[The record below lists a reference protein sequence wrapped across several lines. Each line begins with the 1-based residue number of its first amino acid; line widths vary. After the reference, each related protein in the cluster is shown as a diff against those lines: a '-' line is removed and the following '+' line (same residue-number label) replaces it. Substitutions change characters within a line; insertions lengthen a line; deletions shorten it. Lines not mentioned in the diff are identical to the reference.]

1 MEHNRKRRMTKAQRE
16 WRPGTPKKRRSIK
29 VTFASVVL
37 TLEALVVLFATLA
50 AFGLLRDTIPP
61 ALILAVGVVLALALV
76 GACAFLTKP
85 YGIAIGWAL
94 QLLIIA
100 TGFIEPTMFLIGVLF
115 ALTWLYGIRTGRRLD
130 AENVERDRQQAEWE
144 RANPEGGSEPGANL

>member
-1 MEHNRKRRMTKAQRE
+1 MTKAQRE

-37 TLEALVVLFATLA
+37 TLEALVVLFATLT
-50 AFGLLRDTIPP
+50 AFGLLRDTISPV
-61 ALILAVGVVLALALV
+61 LILSVGIALAIALV

-85 YGIAIGWAL
+85 YGIAIGWIL
-94 QLLIIA
+94 QLVIIA

-115 ALTWLYGIRTGRRLD
+115 ALTWLYGIRTGIRLD

-144 RANPEGGSEPGANL
+144 RANPEDESEPAG